1 MAESKHKS
9 KWKAPKD
16 DKKSQKPDARK
27 DIKDYVGKD
36 DVHGMVPDL
45 VKGVQ
50 PLVARNING
59 EVIDDVENMVPKIKD
74 RIYKDVEEG
83 KYSPADALKLFKK
96 LQIEDSEGYLKA
108 MEDGVYE
115 ISESISKLS
124 ESQKEKLVRKYI
136 RNKIVKVLQEQET
149 PPAEEPLPATELP
162 TEAPP
167 AEPAAEP
174 AAEPVAPTPESDVDI
189 DSDDVKTE
197 KLKNIQKSPE
207 LFRDY
212 LEIHKDKMNITKL
225 VKVGLDPL
233 LDSLQSLDT
242 KQQTLAMRMM
252 IQSIQH
258 SKKDYAKADLADDKQ
273 TT

>member
-16 DKKSQKPDARK
+16 DTKSQKPDARK

-74 RIYKDVEEG
+74 RIYKDVEDG
-83 KYSPADALKLFKK
+83 KYSPKQAREVFEK
-96 LQIEDSEGYLKA
+96 LQIEDSEGYLDA
-108 MEDGVYE
+108 MENGVYE

-167 AEPAAEP
+167 AEPV
-174 AAEPVAPTPESDVDI
+174 AEPVALAPEADVDI

-242 KQQTLAMRMM
+242 KQQKLAMRMM

-258 SKKDYAKADLADDKQ
+258 SKKDYAKSDLADDKQ

>member
-16 DKKSQKPDARK
+16 DKKSQKPNARK

-167 AEPAAEP
+167 AEPV
-174 AAEPVAPTPESDVDI
+174 AEPVAPAPEADVDI

-258 SKKDYAKADLADDKQ
+258 SKKDYAKAEIDDVKQ